1 MIAHILKALISVQSA
16 NDGDWNDRLNHR
28 YSSVLLLVLAI
39 LVSTKQYVG
48 DPINCWTPAHFSR
61 EWVEYTNNICWISNT
76 YYLPFEESVKSGKK
90 VEHTIPI
97 RYYQWVPILLAMQGV
112 CFYLPRTIWRGIC
125 ISTGLDIDKIV
136 NTASTFESVLNPDL
150 WTKTVKYLAKHF
162 DRYFDSQRDVGL
174 GFFGHLRVTLSRI
187 FCVVSKRYGNYLCL
201 LYLFIKVLYIINIFG
216 QLFFLGEWLGAGYHS
231 YGLEVL
237 ADIYHRRDWTDK
249 SRFARITL
257 CDFKIR
263 TIGNVQ
269 SFTVQ
274 CVLSINLFNEKIYL
288 FIWFWLVFVGIATL
302 INFLEWV
309 VRTICFNDRLGYIKK
324 HLKYMDR
331 YNTAEDKKLCKR
343 FVNLYLRPDGV
354 FMIRLLSKNTNS
366 IIVSELVAQL
376 WDNYVSKPHHHH
388 HTIGIPPGTGANPNS
403 TNASNKKPS
412 NNITNSSDPVPYMAR
427 KGVYDSTSNRKVITS
442 PQYPPTEPVHYGSSN
457 TYQRRLGSPDGSVV
471 DV

>member
-1 MIAHILKALISVQSA
+1 M
-16 NDGDWNDRLNHR
+16 
-28 YSSVLLLVLAI
+28 
-39 LVSTKQYVG
+39 
-48 DPINCWTPAHFSR
+48 
-61 EWVEYTNNICWISNT
+61 
-76 YYLPFEESVKSGKK
+76 
-90 VEHTIPI
+90 
-97 RYYQWVPILLAMQGV
+97 
-112 CFYLPRTIWRGIC
+112 
-125 ISTGLDIDKIV
+125 
-136 NTASTFESVLNPDL
+136 
-150 WTKTVKYLAKHF
+150 
-162 DRYFDSQRDVGL
+162 
-174 GFFGHLRVTLSRI
+174 
-187 FCVVSKRYGNYLCL
+187 
-201 LYLFIKVLYIINIFG
+201 
-216 QLFFLGEWLGAGYHS
+216 
-231 YGLEVL
+231 
-237 ADIYHRRDWTDK
+237 
-249 SRFARITL
+249 
-257 CDFKIR
+257 
-263 TIGNVQ
+263 Q